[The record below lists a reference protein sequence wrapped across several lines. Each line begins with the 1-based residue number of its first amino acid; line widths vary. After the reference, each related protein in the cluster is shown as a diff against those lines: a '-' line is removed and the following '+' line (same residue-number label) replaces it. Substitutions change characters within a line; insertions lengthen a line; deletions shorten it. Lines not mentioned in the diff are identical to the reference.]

1 MHYVTSGDN
10 LIIDR
15 KDEQY
20 KSGAQF
26 NLSMNSAKI
35 CGQLF
40 FQLMLQSGCELTKV
54 S

>member
-40 FQLMLQSGCELTKV
+40 FSIDAPKWLWTHQG
-54 S
+54 